1 LNIVCPP
8 AKAIALAIAGR
19 EFGIWD
25 LEFYDKYIIFRSAFV
40 SNLYNCFVDIDYY
53 S

>member
-1 LNIVCPP
+1 LKFRKIPSTKHQIPKKFETWNLSIVCPP

-25 LEFYDKYIIFRSAFV
+25 LGFSK
-40 SNLYNCFVDIDYY
+40 
-53 S
+53 